1 VPRTSRSAEGA
12 DLLADLPGPLEQRG
26 GDALAAGVLL
36 VTEHALTDDG
46 LDERDFDLW
55 SVDHG
60 HDRSTMSSSADR

>member
-1 VPRTSRSAEGA
+1 MTARRPLKSAH
-12 DLLADLPGPLEQRG
+12 
-26 GDALAAGVLL
+26 GDASIAPAI
-36 VTEHALTDDG
+36 VTERALTDDG